1 MLIGLYV
8 LLEYALG
15 VYGGTGNQL
24 LLLQKY
30 HVDRQAL
37 LKAERNI
44 LLMKQ
49 ICWEGKQNL
58 KMADILK
65 VTQSY
70 KT

>member
-30 HVDRQAL
+30 HVDRQDL
-37 LKAERNI
+37 FKAERNI

-49 ICWEGKQNL
+49 IC
-58 KMADILK
+58 
-65 VTQSY
+65 
-70 KT
+70 